1 MTNKAEGN
9 QLLNEA
15 LCYAPIKNGP
25 FGKIT
30 PEDALFKSI
39 DKNSFLITAKQRGIV
54 FAA

>member
-1 MTNKAEGN
+1 MMTNKADGN

-15 LCYAPIKNGP
+15 LFKLIADGLV
-25 FGKIT
+25 T